1 MKKKIKISHIAIISK
16 WTTVSILLFFPLVF
30 IL

>member
-1 MKKKIKISHIAIISK
+1 MKKKIKINHIAIIPE